1 MIPSASMEAAAA
13 NPSRVRIMRE
23 VCILERRRG
32 EKTTGKK
39 RGGEE
44 VRRLGG
50 EEGTRGQ
57 GDEVTRRRGEE
68 GRRGGGD

>member
-1 MIPSASMEAAAA
+1 MTSSLSMEAAAA

-32 EKTTGKK
+32 EERKIQEIREEG

-44 VRRLGG
+44 VRR
-50 EEGTRGQ
+50 
-57 GDEVTRRRGEE
+57 
-68 GRRGGGD
+68 